1 LGAIPPRRDLQRLPR
16 ELSPIVEDPELALP
30 VAGVPRLLA
39 GLARRCAVVAAG
51 QRTRPDLVET
61 FDDAPSDQTA
71 TVEEQRAFADAWREE
86 RKQR

>member
-1 LGAIPPRRDLQRLPR
+1 MTRDMGGGMK
-16 ELSPIVEDPELALP
+16 VY
-30 VAGVPRLLA
+30 LL
-39 GLARRCAVVAAG
+39 CPG

-61 FDDAPSDQTA
+61 FDDAPSDQIA